1 MARSY
6 IEKRLMK
13 AGVEL
18 CQQRI
23 SEKGT
28 KIEPDDIKKL
38 RIKTFPPALQGV
50 YVALGALLFVFGMWF
65 QYMVGNMA
73 VSMGLVLI
81 GFLNAAYGIHGRP
94 KQATDISGL
103 DFVDL
108 SAEIVREI
116 ASGERKSG
124 DD

>member
-6 IEKRLMK
+6 IEKRVIQ
-13 AGVEL
+13 AGVTL

-23 SEKGT
+23 SQKGT

-38 RIKTFPPALQGV
+38 KIKTFSPILQGV
-50 YVALGALLFVFGMWF
+50 YVVLGALLFVFGMWF

-94 KQATDISGL
+94 KQASDISGL

-108 SAEIVREI
+108 SSEIVQAI
-116 ASGERKSG
+116 AGGERKSG
-124 DD
+124 SD

>member
-1 MARSY
+1 MPRSY
-6 IEKRLMK
+6 IEKRVIK

-18 CQQRI
+18 SQQRI
-23 SEKGT
+23 SQKGT
-28 KIEPDDIKKL
+28 KIELDDIKKL
-38 RIKTFPPALQGV
+38 RIKTFSPALQGV
-50 YVALGALLFVFGMWF
+50 YVVLGALLFVFGMWV
-65 QYMVGNMA
+65 QYMIGNMA

-103 DFVDL
+103 DILDL
-108 SAEIVREI
+108 SAEIVRKI

-124 DD
+124 DN